1 MSGVSTLARN
11 FGELRVADQPQSKPD
26 TASDD
31 RTDTTELDLD
41 IVSDTFRAFV
51 DQAAFDSLIERWNQ
65 KLNALDSEAS
75 ILERHFSTAFF
86 KQMDVAAD
94 TLDRLDAQ
102 IFEDPLEK
110 VVAEVAGPA
119 VVISP
124 DLRVASVNV
133 EGEQSFGASQGTFLS
148 LDYLSPESRV
158 DFDTVL
164 RTAKGH
170 ANLGQTI
177 VQVLDRSTGEPAF
190 RAEAFLLKASNQDSY
205 YIVIRSLELEWS
217 SEVSTT
223 LSQAFDLTDAEIDV
237 ARQFFE
243 NCDLAAVAA
252 LRKVSVHTV
261 RTQMKTI
268 LSKTGAT
275 SQAELIRL
283 FSMVA
288 SRQMLRNR
296 GLLTEWQD
304 PLGREEILMTNSGRK
319 IAWTWMGAPDGTPAI
334 FLRGMA
340 MGYLLPE
347 SAEKML
353 KRAGVKLLIPS
364 RPGYGNSSLHE
375 DLPVLEDNRVMLE
388 EFLVGM
394 GLKGCVGIGLSDGII
409 PLLAQQD
416 KDPDTFSAL
425 ISVGF
430 NGCLNRAAFRR
441 LPVPQATLLR
451 LAKTAPRLLD
461 LIARIGQ
468 RMIARYGVDW
478 YLERAHASTPLDLQI
493 CRDPRTAT
501 LVRDACSHLVVQG
514 TRTFV
519 RDMQMFHAPVDS
531 AIDELAIPML
541 SMVPTEDGLFDIH
554 EYRQLEKR
562 NARVKVLP
570 VPESADLLI
579 YQKTNLIMDRI
590 IEIVTTHNK
599 LT

>member
-1 MSGVSTLARN
+1 M
-11 FGELRVADQPQSKPD
+11 ADQPQSKPD
-26 TASDD
+26 TPSDD

-51 DQAAFDSLIERWNQ
+51 DQAAFDSLIERWNR
-65 KLNALDSEAS
+65 KLNALDAEGSMF
-75 ILERHFSTAFF
+75 ERQFSSAFF

-102 IFEDPLEK
+102 VFEDPLER

-119 VVISP
+119 VVISS
-124 DLRVASVNV
+124 DLRVASLNAAA
-133 EGEQSFGASQGTFLS
+133 EQRFGSTQGTFLS

-170 ANLGQTI
+170 GNLGQTI

-243 NCDLAAVAA
+243 NCDLSAVAA

-275 SQAELIRL
+275 SQVELVRL

-304 PLGREEILMTNSGRK
+304 PLGREKILVTDSGRK

-353 KRAGVKLLIPS
+353 NWTGIKLLIPS

-416 KDPDTFSAL
+416 KDHGSFGAL

-430 NGCLNRAAFRR
+430 NGCLNRAAFRK

-451 LAKTAPRLLD
+451 LARTAPQLLG

-493 CRDPRTAT
+493 CRDPSTAT

-514 TRTFV
+514 TRAFV
-519 RDMQMFHAPVDS
+519 RDMQMFHASVDG
-531 AIDELAIPML
+531 AIDRLNIPML
-541 SMVPTEDGLFDIH
+541 SMVPTKDGLFDID
-554 EYRQLEKR
+554 EYRQLETR
-562 NARVKVLP
+562 NTHVSVLP

-579 YQKTNLIMDRI
+579 YQQTDFIMGRI
-590 IEIVTTHNK
+590 IEIVSNHRQST
-599 LT
+599 

>member
-1 MSGVSTLARN
+1 M
-11 FGELRVADQPQSKPD
+11 ADQPQSKPD
-26 TASDD
+26 TPSDD
-31 RTDTTELDLD
+31 TITTTELDLD

-51 DQAAFDSLIERWNQ
+51 DQTAFDSLIERWNQ
-65 KLNALDSEAS
+65 KLNALDSETS
-75 ILERHFSTAFF
+75 LLERHFSTAFF

-102 IFEDPLEK
+102 VFEDPLEK

-124 DLRVASVNV
+124 DLRVASVNA

-148 LDYLSPESRV
+148 LDCLSPESCV

-164 RTAKGH
+164 RATKGQG
-170 ANLGQTI
+170 NFGQAI
-177 VQVLDRSTGEPAF
+177 VQILDRFTGEPAF
-190 RAEAFLLKASNQDSY
+190 RAEAFLLKGSNQESH
-205 YIVIRSLELEWS
+205 YIVIRSLELDWS
-217 SEVSTT
+217 PEVSAT

-243 NCDLAAVAA
+243 TCDLASVAA

-275 SQAELIRL
+275 SQAELVRL

-304 PLGREEILMTNSGRK
+304 PLGREKILVTDSRRK

-353 KRAGVKLLIPS
+353 KRAGIKLLIPS
-364 RPGYGNSSLHE
+364 RPGYGNSSLFE
-375 DLPVLEDNRVMLE
+375 ELPVLEDNRVMLE

-416 KDPDTFSAL
+416 KAPDTFSAL

-430 NGCLNRAAFRR
+430 NGCLNRAAFRK

-451 LAKTAPRLLD
+451 LARTAPRLLD

-478 YLERAHASTPLDLQI
+478 YLDRAHASTPLDLQI
-493 CRDPRTAT
+493 CRNPTTAT

-519 RDMQMFHAPVDS
+519 RDMQMFHAPVDG
-531 AIDELAIPML
+531 AIDRLTIPML
-541 SMVPTEDGLFDIH
+541 SMVPTEDGLFDID
-554 EYRQLEKR
+554 EYRQLETR
-562 NARVKVLP
+562 NAQVSVLP

-579 YQKTNLIMDRI
+579 YQQTDFIMDRI
-590 IEIVTTHNK
+590 IEVVSNHRQST
-599 LT
+599 

>member
-1 MSGVSTLARN
+1 MG
-11 FGELRVADQPQSKPD
+11 DQPQSKPD
-26 TASDD
+26 TPSDD
-31 RTDTTELDLD
+31 AMTTTELDLD

-51 DQAAFDSLIERWNQ
+51 DQAAFDSLIEHWNQ
-65 KLNALDSEAS
+65 KLNALDTEAS
-75 ILERHFSTAFF
+75 MLERHFSTAFF

-102 IFEDPLEK
+102 VFEDPLEK

-124 DLRVASVNV
+124 DLRVASVNA

-148 LDYLSPESRV
+148 LDYLSPESRL

-164 RTAKGH
+164 RTAKGQG
-170 ANLGQTI
+170 NLGQTI

-205 YIVIRSLELEWS
+205 YIVIRSLELDWS
-217 SEVSTT
+217 PEVSAT

-275 SQAELIRL
+275 SQAELVRL

-304 PLGREEILMTNSGRK
+304 PLGREKILITDSGRK

-347 SAEKML
+347 SAEKLL
-353 KRAGVKLLIPS
+353 KRAGIKLLIPS

-388 EFLVGM
+388 EFLVEL

-416 KDPDTFSAL
+416 KDPASFNAL

-430 NGCLNRAAFRR
+430 NGCLNRAAFRK

-478 YLERAHASTPLDLQI
+478 YLDRAHASTPLDLQI
-493 CRDPRTAT
+493 CRNPTTAT

-519 RDMQMFHAPVDS
+519 RDMQMFHAPVDG
-531 AIDELAIPML
+531 AIDRLTIPML
-541 SMVPTEDGLFDIH
+541 SMVPTKDGLFDID
-554 EYRQLEKR
+554 EYRQLETR
-562 NARVKVLP
+562 NAHVSVLP

-579 YQKTNLIMDRI
+579 YQQTDFIMGRI
-590 IEIVTTHNK
+590 IEVVSNHRQST
-599 LT
+599 

>member
-1 MSGVSTLARN
+1 MDGGARW
-11 FGELRVADQPQSKPD
+11 D
-26 TASDD
+26 
-31 RTDTTELDLD
+31 
-41 IVSDTFRAFV
+41 
-51 DQAAFDSLIERWNQ
+51 
-65 KLNALDSEAS
+65 
-75 ILERHFSTAFF
+75 
-86 KQMDVAAD
+86 
-94 TLDRLDAQ
+94 
-102 IFEDPLEK
+102 
-110 VVAEVAGPA
+110 
-119 VVISP
+119 
-124 DLRVASVNV
+124 
-133 EGEQSFGASQGTFLS
+133 
-148 LDYLSPESRV
+148 
-158 DFDTVL
+158 
-164 RTAKGH
+164 
-170 ANLGQTI
+170 
-177 VQVLDRSTGEPAF
+177 
-190 RAEAFLLKASNQDSY
+190 
-205 YIVIRSLELEWS
+205 
-217 SEVSTT
+217 
-223 LSQAFDLTDAEIDV
+223 
-237 ARQFFE
+237 
-243 NCDLAAVAA
+243 
-252 LRKVSVHTV
+252 
-261 RTQMKTI
+261 
-268 LSKTGAT
+268 
-275 SQAELIRL
+275 
-283 FSMVA
+283 
-288 SRQMLRNR
+288 
-296 GLLTEWQD
+296 
-304 PLGREEILMTNSGRK
+304 
-319 IAWTWMGAPDGTPAI
+319 PAI

-430 NGCLNRAAFRR
+430 NGCLNRAAFRE

>member
-1 MSGVSTLARN
+1 MA
-11 FGELRVADQPQSKPD
+11 AQIHSKPYKR
-26 TASDD
+26 SDG
-31 RTDTTELDLD
+31 TMNTTELDLD

-51 DQAAFDSLIERWNQ
+51 DQAAFDSLIVRWNQ
-65 KLNALDSEAS
+65 KLNALDTESS
-75 ILERHFSTAFF
+75 MLERHFSTAFF
-86 KQMDVAAD
+86 KQMDLAAD

-102 IFEDPLEK
+102 VFEDPLERL
-110 VVAEVAGPA
+110 VAEVAGPA

-124 DLRVASVNV
+124 DLRVASINT
-133 EGEQSFGASQGTFLS
+133 EGKRCFSASQGTFLS
-148 LDYLSPESRV
+148 LDCIASESRV
-158 DFDTVL
+158 DFDTLL
-164 RTAKGH
+164 RSAKGQG
-170 ANLGQTI
+170 NLGQSI
-177 VQVLDRSTGEPAF
+177 VQVLDRFTGELSF
-190 RAEAFLLKASNQDSY
+190 RAEAFLFKASNQNGY
-205 YIVIRSLELEWS
+205 YIVIRSLELNWS
-217 SEVSTT
+217 PEVSAT
-223 LSQAFDLTDAEIDV
+223 LSQGFDMTDAEIEV

-243 NCDLAAVAA
+243 SCDLAKVAA
-252 LRKVSVHTV
+252 LRGVSVHTV

-275 SQAELIRL
+275 SQAELVRL

-304 PLGREEILMTNSGRK
+304 PLGRERILVTDSGRK

-347 SAEKML
+347 SAEKLL
-353 KRAGVKLLIPS
+353 KRAGIKLLIPS

-388 EFLVGM
+388 EFQVGM

-430 NGCLNRAAFRR
+430 NGCLNRAAFRK

-451 LAKTAPRLLD
+451 LARTAPRLLD

-478 YLERAHASTPLDLQI
+478 YLDRAHASTPLDLQI
-493 CRDPRTAT
+493 CRNPSTAT

-519 RDMQMFHAPVDS
+519 RDMQMFHAPVDG
-531 AIDELAIPML
+531 AIDRLAIPML
-541 SMVPTEDGLFDIH
+541 SMVPTEDGLFDID
-554 EYRQLEKR
+554 EYRQLEVR
-562 NARVKVLP
+562 NSHVSVLP

-579 YQKTNLIMDRI
+579 YQQTDFIMDRI
-590 IEIVTTHNK
+590 IEIVTSNHQPT
-599 LT
+599 

>member
-1 MSGVSTLARN
+1 MPEQPNRN
-11 FGELRVADQPQSKPD
+11 LDAP
-26 TASDD
+26 SDD
-31 RTDTTELDLD
+31 RMHAAELDLD

-51 DQAAFDSLIERWNQ
+51 DQAAFDSLIEHWNR
-65 KLNALDSEAS
+65 KLNALNTEGSAF
-75 ILERHFSTAFF
+75 ERHFSAAFF
-86 KQMDVAAD
+86 RQMDVAAT
-94 TLDRLDAQ
+94 TLDRLETQ
-102 IFEDPLEK
+102 VFEDPLER

-119 VVISP
+119 VVISS
-124 DLRVASVNV
+124 DLRVASLNAG
-133 EGEQSFGASQGTFLS
+133 GEQWFGSTQGTFLS
-148 LDYLSPESRV
+148 LDCLSPESRA

-164 RTAKGH
+164 RAAKGQG
-170 ANLGQTI
+170 NLGQAI
-177 VQVLDRSTGEPAF
+177 VQILDRFTGEAAF
-190 RAEAFLLKASNQDSY
+190 RAEVFLLKVPNQDGH
-205 YIVIRSLELEWS
+205 YIVIRSLELDWS
-217 SEVSTT
+217 PEVSAT

-304 PLGREEILMTNSGRK
+304 PLEREKILITDSGRE
-319 IAWTWMGAPDGTPAI
+319 IAWTWMGAPDGIPAI

-353 KRAGVKLLIPS
+353 KRAGIRLLIPS

-375 DLPVLEDNRVMLE
+375 DLTVLEDNRVMLE

-416 KDPDTFSAL
+416 KDPDTFGAL

-430 NGCLNRAAFRR
+430 NGCLNRAAFRK

-451 LAKTAPRLLD
+451 LARTAPRLLD

-478 YLERAHASTPLDLQI
+478 YLERAHASTPLDLEI
-493 CRDPRTAT
+493 CRNPNTAT

-519 RDMQMFHAPVDS
+519 RDMQMFHAPVDG
-531 AIDELAIPML
+531 AIDRLAIPML
-541 SMVPTEDGLFDIH
+541 SMVPTEDGLFDIR

-579 YQKTNLIMDRI
+579 YQQTDFIMDRI
-590 IEIVTTHNK
+590 IEIVTAHHEQN
-599 LT
+599 

>member
-1 MSGVSTLARN
+1 MV
-11 FGELRVADQPQSKPD
+11 DQPQSKPD
-26 TASDD
+26 TPSDD
-31 RTDTTELDLD
+31 TMTTAELDLD

-51 DQAAFDSLIERWNQ
+51 DKAAFDSLIERWNQ
-65 KLNALDSEAS
+65 KLNTLDSEAS
-75 ILERHFSTAFF
+75 LFERHFSAAFF

-102 IFEDPLEK
+102 VFEDPLEK

-124 DLRVASVNV
+124 DLRVASVNA

-148 LDYLSPESRV
+148 LNCLSPESRV

-164 RTAKGH
+164 RATKGQG
-170 ANLGQTI
+170 NIGQAI
-177 VQVLDRSTGEPAF
+177 VQILDRFTGESAF
-190 RAEAFLLKASNQDSY
+190 RAEAFLLKASNQESH
-205 YIVIRSLELEWS
+205 YIVIRSLELDWS
-217 SEVSTT
+217 SEVSAT

-275 SQAELIRL
+275 SQAELVRL

-304 PLGREEILMTNSGRK
+304 PLGRERILVTDSGRK

-347 SAEKML
+347 SAENML
-353 KRAGVKLLIPS
+353 KRAGIKLLIPS

-394 GLKGCVGIGLSDGII
+394 DLKGCVGIGLSDGII

-416 KDPDTFSAL
+416 KNPDIFSAL

-430 NGCLNRAAFRR
+430 NGCLNRAAFRK

-451 LAKTAPRLLD
+451 LARTAPRLLD

-478 YLERAHASTPLDLQI
+478 YLDRAHASTPLDLQI
-493 CRDPRTAT
+493 CRNPTTAT

-519 RDMQMFHAPVDS
+519 RDMQMFHAPIDG
-531 AIDELAIPML
+531 AIDRLTIPML
-541 SMVPTEDGLFDIH
+541 SMVPTEDGLFDID
-554 EYRQLEKR
+554 EYRQLETR
-562 NARVKVLP
+562 NAQVSVLP

-579 YQKTNLIMDRI
+579 YQQTDFIIDRI
-590 IEIVTTHNK
+590 IEIVTAHHKST
-599 LT
+599 